1 MSRADKTEAI
11 HKSGNNCCQTVIVS
25 FADQLDLPVETLRKI
40 GAGFL
45 AGMGTGEATCGAL
58 AGAQIVMGLK
68 EYKGER
74 LPGKAKALYQ
84 EFEKRCGATI
94 CKDLKKK
101 TDGKP
106 LCECDECIRN
116 AVRILEEQYG

>member
-1 MSRADKTEAI
+1 MSRADKTEAL
-11 HKSGNNCCQTVIVS
+11 HKNGNNCCQTVILS
-25 FADQLDLPVETLRKI
+25 FADQLDLPEETLKRI

-45 AGMGTGEATCGAL
+45 AGMGTGGATCGAL

-68 EYKGER
+68 EYKGKR
-74 LPGKAKALYQ
+74 LPGKAKELFN

-94 CKDLKKK
+94 CRDLKKK
-101 TDGKP
+101 TNGKQ

-116 AVRILEEQYG
+116 AVRILEEKYN